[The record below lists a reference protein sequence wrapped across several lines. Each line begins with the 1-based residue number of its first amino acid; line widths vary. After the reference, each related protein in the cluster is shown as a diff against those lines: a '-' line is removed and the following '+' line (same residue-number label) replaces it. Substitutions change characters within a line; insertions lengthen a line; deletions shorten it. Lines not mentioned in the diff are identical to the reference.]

1 MQKKKITFKV
11 FRFNAQSDYR
21 PVYKTYEL
29 EVSSNEL
36 VLDVLDRIKWEKDGS
51 FTYRRSC
58 RHGICGSCAVKV
70 NGKSV
75 LSCKENV
82 FGLTETFE
90 TDELIIEPS
99 DAKRAVKDMVIDKKD
114 FWQKY
119 DKVKPYLVDEIDEHP
134 QSENLI
140 SPEDAHKLDEAD
152 HCIQC
157 GVCYYACP
165 VVEVNEEYTGPAALA
180 KAARFNFD
188 VRDKAKE
195 ERLSIVNELGSG
207 IWDCVKC
214 YECAT
219 ACPKGVDPI
228 GKITKLHTQ
237 TFTENM
243 AEDNVAVRHAVG
255 FKSSIKKHGLLDE
268 TEIVRYSE
276 GTCGMLKHMG
286 VGLDM
291 FKVGKVVM
299 PWDMHKSKNLDEVKK
314 LVESSSTTSFKGK

>member
-1 MQKKKITFKV
+1 MEKKKLTFKV
-11 FRFNAQSDYR
+11 FRFNAETDFL
-21 PVYKTYEL
+21 PAYKTYEL
-29 EVSSNEL
+29 EVNSNEL

-82 FGLTETFE
+82 FDLVDTFQS
-90 TDELIIEPS
+90 DELIIEPS
-99 DAKRAVKDMVIDKKD
+99 DTKKAVKDMVIDKKD

-119 DKVKPYLVDEIDEHP
+119 DKVKPYLITDIDEAP
-134 QSENLI
+134 EKENLI
-140 SPEDAHKLDEAD
+140 SPEDAHKIDEAD

-165 VVEVNEEYTGPAALA
+165 VVEVNEDFTGPAALA
-180 KAARFNFD
+180 KAARFNLD
-188 VRDKAKE
+188 VRDDAKK
-195 ERLSIVNELGSG
+195 ERLEIVNEIGSG

-228 GKITKLHTQ
+228 SKITKLHTQ
-237 TFTENM
+237 TFSENM
-243 AEDNVAVRHAVG
+243 AQDNVAVRHAVG
-255 FKSSIKKHGLLDE
+255 FKDSVKKHGLLDE

-276 GTCGMLKHMG
+276 GTCGMIKHLG
-286 VGLDM
+286 VGFDM
-291 FKVGKVVM
+291 LKAGKIVF
-299 PWDMHKSKNLDEVKK
+299 PWNMHKSENLDEIKK
-314 LVESSSTTSFKGK
+314 LVKSSSTTSFKGK